1 VPVRVPAQYVPW
13 IEQAAQQTGVP
24 APLLAAQE
32 QVESGFNPSA
42 VSPAGAIGIA
52 QFMPGTAASL
62 GVNPWDPRSSIFGQ
76 ARYLRQLH
84 DQFGNWTQAL
94 EAYNTGPAGNLP
106 AAAGYAAEIQN
117 LAQGLAAQ
125 FSGGQL
131 TVAGSGPSGQPGS
144 CTPQGWV
151 DQPCG
156 PLDPGCAVANWWGA
170 FSCSVGQQLHRL
182 SAGMEIVLG
191 LALITGGVLVVA
203 GLLVPQTEIGRAGA
217 RLGRLALEVA
227 R

>member
-1 VPVRVPAQYVPW
+1 VQVPAPYLGW

-24 APLLAAQE
+24 PELLAAQE
-32 QVESGFNPSA
+32 QVESGFSPSA

-52 QFMPGTAASL
+52 QFLPSTAAEL

-94 EAYNTGPAGNLP
+94 EAYNVGPAGNLS
-106 AAAGYAAEIQN
+106 AAAGYAAEIEN

-125 FSGGQL
+125 FSGGVP
-131 TVAGSGPSGQPGS
+131 TVAGSGPSGGGGR
-144 CTPQGWV
+144 CTSTGWV

-156 PLDPGCAVANWWGA
+156 PLDPGCALGNWWGA
-170 FSCSVGQQLHRL
+170 LSCAVSGQLHRL
-182 SAGMEIVLG
+182 GAGLEVVLG
-191 LALITGGVLVVA
+191 LALLAGGGLVLIGLTLPRTELGQTGLKLARTVA
-203 GLLVPQTEIGRAGA
+203 
-217 RLGRLALEVA
+217 EVA
-227 R
+227 A